1 MFESAAYSSGD
12 QNADAPGGRWLAFRS
27 QLCHPLTCDDKPITN
42 LSLSFISVK
51 RDEHRLP
58 HRIAGAGKV
67 RFKVRASNANH
78 VLILGS
84 QKAPGL

>member
-1 MFESAAYSSGD
+1 M
-12 QNADAPGGRWLAFRS
+12 AFRF
-27 QLCHPLTCDDKPITN
+27 QLCHPLTCDNEPITN

-51 RDEHRLP
+51 RDEHGPP

-67 RFKVRASNANH
+67 CFKVRASNASH

-84 QKAPGL
+84 QMAPGL